1 MKKIECETGSRNVFA
16 DLGLPNPEERLAKA
30 RLAIQIN
37 ILIKGKKLTQK
48 EAAKLLE
55 IDQPKISAL
64 HRGKLAGFSLERLFR
79 FLNILG
85 QEIDI
90 KVRRKS
96 SARKERNI
104 SVSFPKIKR
113 KPKAITN
120 NEPTIHAPML
130 ARKKRQ

>member
-1 MKKIECETGSRNVFA
+1 MKKIDYETGSGNVFA

-37 ILIKGKKLTQK
+37 LLIKGKKLTQK
-48 EAAKLLE
+48 EAARLLE

-104 SVSFPKIKR
+104 SVSLPKIKR
-113 KPKAITN
+113 KPKVISN
-120 NEPTIHAPML
+120 NEPTVHAPML
-130 ARKKRQ
+130 ARKKR